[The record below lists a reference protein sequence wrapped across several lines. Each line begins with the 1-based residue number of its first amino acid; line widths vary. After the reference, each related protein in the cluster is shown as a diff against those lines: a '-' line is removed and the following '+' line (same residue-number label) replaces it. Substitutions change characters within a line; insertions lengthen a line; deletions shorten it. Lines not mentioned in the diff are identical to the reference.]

1 MENVRTVVLMG
12 EQRGS
17 GEDLFRCK
25 ETGKVYIRQECD
37 DDHVRWLTSSKWSGG
52 YEADCPMKEGL
63 EIRISDKAG
72 NVLFVEKIVK
82 EEGYDWTVAKKE
94 APFSWNAIL
103 QAANEIERS
112 SG

>member
-1 MENVRTVVLMG
+1 MDPERICSAAKRPG
-12 EQRGS
+12 KSIS
-17 GEDLFRCK
+17 GRSA
-25 ETGKVYIRQECD
+25 D

-82 EEGYDWTVAKKE
+82 EEGYDWTVAKKKRRS
-94 APFSWNAIL
+94 AGIAIL